1 MALSRCNLAELQI
14 TLFSLQSIYQLITFL
29 KLYLICVV
37 LVDAFEVADKPEK
50 CDVLIMDKGE
60 RTFKFLLGVASSKP
74 LLSSRWLLS
83 VKETRSIDVKPEHIF
98 NDDKFERIYKFEPL
112 YIMNKPYLLKGLNFL
127 LGSSIQPSAKDMKGN
142 TTSIVS
148 LDFQKTYLCVSIW
161 HFVVIIQS
169 AGGSVHSKAALITNK
184 APIYVVVEQQDQHFE
199 KQLRNNNNVRY
210 IKTEAIMQALV
221 QHRVDQLDERKFQL
235 PMKNS

>member
-1 MALSRCNLAELQI
+1 MVCFNNVFLVPTDAVCKSELSRLEFLKGLYSLKVQVVFTNVCTYLLITDVNAYLKKIKKSGRKIQLALSRCNLAELQI

-148 LDFQKTYLCVSIW
+148 LDFQNTYLCVSI
-161 HFVVIIQS
+161 
-169 AGGSVHSKAALITNK
+169 
-184 APIYVVVEQQDQHFE
+184 
-199 KQLRNNNNVRY
+199 
-210 IKTEAIMQALV
+210 
-221 QHRVDQLDERKFQL
+221 
-235 PMKNS
+235 